1 MILHAAPDASTHPFV
16 FVDRTDAEAAV
27 ALIADFGDAA
37 EIEAARRAA
46 RSRDVGNVI
55 HFCRWRQIAR
65 LVELL
70 NGAEAGATRH

>member
-1 MILHAAPDASTHPFV
+1 MILYAAPDVATHPFV

-27 ALIADFGDAA
+27 ALIVDLGDAA
-37 EIEAARRAA
+37 GIEAARRAA

-55 HFCRWRQIAR
+55 HFCRWRQIGR

-70 NGAEAGATRH
+70 SGEEAGAMRH